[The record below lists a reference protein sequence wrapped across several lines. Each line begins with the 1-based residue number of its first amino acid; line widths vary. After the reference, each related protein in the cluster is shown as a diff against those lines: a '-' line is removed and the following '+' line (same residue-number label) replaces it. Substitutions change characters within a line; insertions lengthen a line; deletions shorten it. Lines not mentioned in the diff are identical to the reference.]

1 MIHIRKNTIFLINVC
16 VILALLVFDI
26 VASTFILLLNKNI
39 NLDLPLC
46 QLYLF
51 NVFLLRINF
60 KIEEILT

>member
-51 NVFLLRINF
+51 NVFFITNKL
-60 KIEEILT
+60 